1 MTGSAWN
8 SFLPP
13 QKCPTSLMG
22 TVTPGDSLFLTLMC
36 TTWYLL
42 LSSLHFTYTCAYTQ
56 GKGLEHGYSYTVKSV
71 SSDYQYTVHMLASQC
86 SYGNECIPH
95 CTQGKCSYLCRHM
108 ISCTCYDFSH
118 GHLCKHVH
126 KVCIVTKLDL
136 KQIPVQAVMTQNLLV
151 GYSILH
157 LQTIPSNCTI
167 TYKYRSGASNRTDVH
182 TC

>member
-126 KVCIVTKLDL
+126 KVQSVHRD
-136 KQIPVQAVMTQNLLV
+136 QIGLEADTGTGSDDTEPSGRLLNTAFTN
-151 GYSILH
+151 H
-157 LQTIPSNCTI
+157 PF
-167 TYKYRSGASNRTDVH
+167 
-182 TC
+182 